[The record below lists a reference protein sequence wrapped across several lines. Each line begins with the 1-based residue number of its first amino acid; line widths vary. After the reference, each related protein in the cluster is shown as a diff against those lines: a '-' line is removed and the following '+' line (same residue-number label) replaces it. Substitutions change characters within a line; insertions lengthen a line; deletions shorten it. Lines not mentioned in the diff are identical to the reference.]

1 MSREKKFILSTR
13 VFYAVTTGETLG
25 TVSMGPLRDFS
36 LSFWTESNHV
46 ALAILKLTMQIRLAS
61 NSRRS
66 VCLCLPSAN
75 VKSVH
80 CRDKQASSLEP
91 WILLP
96 FPVSSHYLKMQL
108 RGTKQV
114 HVAESHDSKIM

>member
-61 NSRRS
+61 NSLRIP
-66 VCLCLPSAN
+66 LP
-75 VKSVH
+75 
-80 CRDKQASSLEP
+80 
-91 WILLP
+91 LP
-96 FPVSSHYLKMQL
+96 LPPEF
-108 RGTKQV
+108 
-114 HVAESHDSKIM
+114 